1 MNNTFTNKN
10 DSSEEYVIRASQ
22 ESDVNMLA
30 GSIAIRLRSQGTAIV
45 QTIGA
50 NAVNQAIKA
59 IITARRYL
67 EPTKQDLTIV
77 PEFKVLELKGYGEKT
92 AIRFTITIIDIL

>member
-1 MNNTFTNKN
+1 MSIKE
-10 DSSEEYVIRASQ
+10 DDIIRAGQ
-22 ESDVNMLA
+22 HSDVNMLA
-30 GSIAIRLRSQGTAIV
+30 GSIAIRLRAVKIAIV

-67 EPTKQDLTIV
+67 EPTKQDLL
-77 PEFKVLELKGYGEKT
+77 VLPSFEILDIKGYGEKT
-92 AIRFTITIIDIL
+92 AIRFTVKITDKEGN